1 LDDFSLQFSNPDHRP
16 NANENIHFNGLSH
29 QDFFDDIDWLK
40 VSGCVNHQ
48 SSPAKPWLIRNNS
61 RWKIKIRTAV
71 FLVVVVRFPEHAV
84 RQDHW

>member
-1 LDDFSLQFSNPDHRP
+1 MIF
-16 NANENIHFNGLSH
+16 HFNSPTLIIDQMPMKTFILTAYRIKIS
-29 QDFFDDIDWLK
+29 FDDIDWLK

-71 FLVVVVRFPEHAV
+71 F
-84 RQDHW
+84 